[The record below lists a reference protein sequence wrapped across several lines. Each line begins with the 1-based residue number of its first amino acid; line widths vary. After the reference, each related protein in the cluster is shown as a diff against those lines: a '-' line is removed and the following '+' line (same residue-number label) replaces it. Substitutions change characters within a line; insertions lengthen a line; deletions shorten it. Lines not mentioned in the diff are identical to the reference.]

1 LHCNFDSFADNF
13 LGDLIFG
20 LGKSINDETYA
31 LVLGVIDNDGLFS
44 NIGWTMVL
52 FDVWHP
58 LYLRTGVNTL
68 NDCGDRDT
76 PTENTF
82 VLNF

>member
-1 LHCNFDSFADNF
+1 MQFLEFLNFLFLFFKKLIIARLLFKTRRRFCNLHCNTDSFGDNF

-44 NIGWTMVL
+44 NLG
-52 FDVWHP
+52 
-58 LYLRTGVNTL
+58 
-68 NDCGDRDT
+68 
-76 PTENTF
+76 
-82 VLNF
+82 